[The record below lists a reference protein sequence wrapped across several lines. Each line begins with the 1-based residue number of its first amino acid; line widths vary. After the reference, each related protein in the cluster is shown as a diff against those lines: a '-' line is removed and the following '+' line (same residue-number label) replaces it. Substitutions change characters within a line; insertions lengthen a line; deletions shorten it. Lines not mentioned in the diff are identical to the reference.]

1 MTELLVGTRK
11 GLFAPGSPF
20 AVTARTFAGEPVG
33 LTSACIQRI
42 RYVTMSLTE
51 TFAALGDPTR
61 LAILERLAEGD
72 ATVKELAEPF
82 SVSLP
87 AISRH
92 LKVLE
97 RAGLITR
104 GRTAQ
109 SRPSSLRVDALKDAT
124 MWMNARREMWEGR
137 MDRLDRHLQQIQKG
151 LDDG

>member
-1 MTELLVGTRK
+1 
-11 GLFAPGSPF
+11 
-20 AVTARTFAGEPVG
+20 
-33 LTSACIQRI
+33 
-42 RYVTMSLTE
+42 MSLSI

-82 SVSLP
+82 DVSMP

-104 GRTAQ
+104 GRAAQ
-109 SRPSSLRVDALKDAT
+109 SRPRSLRIEALDEAT
-124 MWMNARREMWEGR
+124 TWMQTRRELWEGR
-137 MDRLDRHLQQIQKG
+137 LDRLDDHLRKLQRR
-151 LDDG
+151 DA

>member
-1 MTELLVGTRK
+1 
-11 GLFAPGSPF
+11 
-20 AVTARTFAGEPVG
+20 
-33 LTSACIQRI
+33 
-42 RYVTMSLTE
+42 MSLSS

-82 SVSLP
+82 DVSMP

-104 GRTAQ
+104 GRAAQ
-109 SRPSSLRVDALKDAT
+109 SRPRSLRIEALDEAAV
-124 MWMNARREMWEGR
+124 WMQTRRELWEGR
-137 MDRLDRHLQQIQKG
+137 LDRLDDHLRKLQRR
-151 LDDG
+151 DA

>member
-1 MTELLVGTRK
+1 
-11 GLFAPGSPF
+11 
-20 AVTARTFAGEPVG
+20 
-33 LTSACIQRI
+33 
-42 RYVTMSLTE
+42 MSLSE

-104 GRTAQ
+104 GRAAQ
-109 SRPSSLRVDALKDAT
+109 SRPSSLRVEPLNEAT
-124 MWMNARREMWEGR
+124 AWVRARREMWEGR
-137 MDRLDRHLQQIQKG
+137 MDRLDRHLKTIQKG
-151 LDDG
+151 R

>member
-1 MTELLVGTRK
+1 
-11 GLFAPGSPF
+11 
-20 AVTARTFAGEPVG
+20 
-33 LTSACIQRI
+33 
-42 RYVTMSLTE
+42 MSLTTAELSE

-104 GRTAQ
+104 GRAAQ
-109 SRPSSLRVDALKDAT
+109 SRPSRLRVEALDEAT
-124 MWMNARREMWEGR
+124 TWLQARRELWDGR
-137 MDRLDRHLQQIQKG
+137 LDRLDRHLRKIQEG
-151 LDDG
+151 RDDG